1 MTFGQHMR
9 LAGAV
14 VAIVGAVTHLMVLSF
29 IGLCVM
35 ACGAILQIDNLE
47 ARVKSLEP
55 EKEDDNV

>member
-14 VAIVGAVTHLMVLSF
+14 VAIVGALTNLVILSV

-35 ACGAILQIDNLE
+35 ACGAVLQIDNLE
-47 ARVKSLEP
+47 ARVKALEGDKHD
-55 EKEDDNV
+55 EA